1 MSTTNTSDWKEK
13 YLNALEEFETSQQQE
28 QNRQD
33 ILRKGLVRVSL
44 AADGLDDNLD
54 TQLDELRAALR
65 GDREIESLEP
75 LIAKLERTVVTLDD
89 RRKDEHSEI
98 ETLLDSQLEKYLQL
112 DLPRKDKSQI
122 KSLRKSLPEL
132 LQGNGLNPEVLKS
145 LNFIHSRISQYYLD
159 QLEQSGAEK
168 AGFFS
173 RLFSASSDD
182 ATADTEQ
189 SAKEEQEEEHEDEL
203 LERPLAT
210 APEISAEAPIS
221 EPSAQSSS
229 DPSSNS
235 SSTNQELVER
245 LGHTLKTLLSHLDVP
260 INHSARKESLLNK
273 IQSQFELD
281 EVPEFLEETAQLV
294 ASTRMVAQKE
304 FEGFLVA
311 LHQRLNDIQDFL
323 VTAREGEENAHAN
336 QKKLDE
342 NVHQELDDMR
352 TNLET
357 KSDLNQIKT
366 DIEGMVE
373 RIVATVDAFHDEERK
388 RRDDVYKR
396 IETLAQRMESMESEA
411 SELKSNLEAQRME
424 ALRDALTE
432 LPNRAAYDDQIE
444 AEYSRWRR
452 HGRPLSIAIAD
463 VDHFKQVNDTLGHL
477 RGDKV
482 LKLVAR
488 EISRRVRN
496 EDFVARYGG
505 EEFIIIMPDTDKLS
519 AHTAIEKVRLAIA
532 DCPFNFNQQRIPIT
546 SSFGIASFNEGDS
559 IEDCF
564 ERADRALY
572 KAKENGR
579 NRIEE
584 G

>member
-189 SAKEEQEEEHEDEL
+189 SAKEEQEDEHKDEL

-229 DPSSNS
+229 EPSSIS

-342 NVHQELDDMR
+342 NVRQELDEMR

-452 HGRPLSIAIAD
+452 HAPPLSIAIAD

>member
-189 SAKEEQEEEHEDEL
+189 SAKEEQEDEHKDEL

-229 DPSSNS
+229 EPSSIS

-342 NVHQELDDMR
+342 NVRQELDEMR

>member
-112 DLPRKDKSQI
+112 DLPRKDKNQI

-189 SAKEEQEEEHEDEL
+189 SAKEEQEDEHKDEL

-229 DPSSNS
+229 EPSSIS

-342 NVHQELDDMR
+342 NVRQELDEMR

>member
-210 APEISAEAPIS
+210 APEISAKAPIS

-245 LGHTLKTLLSHLDVP
+245 LGHTLRTLLSHLDVP

-342 NVHQELDDMR
+342 NVRQELDEMR

-373 RIVATVDAFHDEERK
+373 RIVATVDAFHGEERK

-463 VDHFKQVNDTLGHL
+463 VDHFKKVNDTLGHL

-532 DCPFNFNQQRIPIT
+532 DCPFNFNQQRIPI
-546 SSFGIASFNEGDS
+546 SASFGIASFNEGDS